1 MLRAL
6 CLISYQSSPLSTGSF
21 RFNEYRVLMQISA
34 WQRYQT
40 TDEKIKPQ
48 MLMSGRHVQTFCR
61 WLKWSR
67 LVLESSGFHRIS
79 ALFIYLAASQGEH
92 EKAFKLSQILFLPYP
107 LFNQRVYYLF
117 QIWSLF
123 GVKIIDWMLMERP
136 ASQLPWWRGT
146 KPNILSVFH
155 SQH

>member
-1 MLRAL
+1 MTAPFCHILIEGLKITLMLRAL

-92 EKAFKLSQILFLPYP
+92 EKHLNYHRSFSFHIPFLTSACTIFFKFGHCLVL
-107 LFNQRVYYLF
+107 R
-117 QIWSLF
+117 SLT
-123 GVKIIDWMLMERP
+123 GC
-136 ASQLPWWRGT
+136 
-146 KPNILSVFH
+146 
-155 SQH
+155 